1 MVNSIG
7 NLPACPTPHGKRPMN
22 KLTLLATLALAAS
35 SAQAQDVYLG
45 LGAPGL
51 VTLGY
56 AAPMG
61 SAYALGGQWGLRGEF
76 AGGGSTSKSVTQ
88 NGNTFSAKVNNSRV
102 GAFADWFP
110 SDSSGFRLVGGL
122 TFNDIKFSLA
132 AAASGNIT
140 VNNKTVNLSGET
152 FKVTIKQ
159 PQVTPYLGIGWG
171 HKAST
176 EKGLGFFA
184 DLGVAVGSFTAT
196 VDTSLVGKTFGANT
210 ISQSDVDAETKKI
223 KDAVNKIG
231 ALPSVAIGAVYRF

>member
-1 MVNSIG
+1 
-7 NLPACPTPHGKRPMN
+7 MN
-22 KLTLLATLALAAS
+22 KLTLLATLTLAAAG
-35 SAQAQDVYLG
+35 AQAQDVYLG
-45 LGAPGL
+45 LGVPGT

-56 AAPMG
+56 AVPMG
-61 SAYALGGQWGLRGEF
+61 SAYALGGKWGLRGEF
-76 AGGGSTSKSVTQ
+76 AGGGSASKSITED
-88 NGNTFSAKVNNSRV
+88 GNTFTAKVNNSRV

-110 SDSSGFRLVGGL
+110 LDSSGFRLVGGL
-122 TFNDIKFSLA
+122 TFNDVKFSLA
-132 AAASGNIT
+132 AAASGNIDI
-140 VNNKTVNLSGET
+140 NGKTVSLSGET

-196 VDTSLVGKTFGANT
+196 VDTSLVGKGSLGNT
-210 ISQSDVDAETKKI
+210 ITQADVDAQTKKL